1 MNGLWRFLEHSSRNG
16 LLAKREFADNWMII
30 FPPNPP
36 KHFMKNHS
44 KSLLITALF
53 GSTVASQG
61 AYVVYSDDFS
71 AADGTYNGSTAVSA
85 YGVSALAEYNSGA
98 ATIGARY
105 ASGVLQMDDGSSGSS
120 GLAFGGSGS
129 RFNWATSS
137 FVSDL
142 ITGGMTIDVDF
153 NFGNGGDFVSIG
165 VGDFTGIP
173 SGGANSGFGAI
184 YGYNNMDWGW
194 RTENDRQIT
203 FLANDTT
210 SANYVSSAFA
220 AGNGQWFHATVEF
233 DFSNGFGAGAVVGAT
248 TTISK
253 DSTVLDTRTE
263 SFTLTT
269 ANTFFMDFSVNEAGT
284 STRMDNLVITTVPEP
299 SAALLGGLGLLGLL
313 RRRRA

>member
-1 MNGLWRFLEHSSRNG
+1 M
-16 LLAKREFADNWMII
+16 
-30 FPPNPP
+30 
-36 KHFMKNHS
+36 
-44 KSLLITALF
+44 
-53 GSTVASQG
+53 VASIAASQA

-71 AADGTYNGSTAVSA
+71 AADGTYNGSTATSA

-98 ATIGARY
+98 TTIGARY
-105 ASGVLQMDDGSSGSS
+105 ASGVLQMDDGGSGSS

-137 FVSDL
+137 FASDL
-142 ITGGMTIDVDF
+142 VAHGMTIDVDF

-173 SGGANSGFGAI
+173 SGGADAGFGAI

-210 SANYVSSAFA
+210 SADTISNHT
-220 AGNGQWFHATVEF
+220 AGNGQWFHATIEF
-233 DFSNGFGAGAVVGAT
+233 DFSNGFGAGATVGTT
-248 TTISK
+248 TTITK
-253 DSTVLDTRTE
+253 TGMTTNVVTD
-263 SFTLTT
+263 SFTLTS
-269 ANTFFMDFSVNEAGT
+269 ANTFYMDFSVNEAGT